1 MKRSILLIVLFSA
14 LLFGEQKLDLEIPDS
29 LTVTQD
35 TLSLEIQPQRKR
47 AYDYR
52 YQIVSGVAMMLFFGI
67 MLGAQDSFNPR

>member
-29 LTVTQD
+29 LNLSDTITVETQ
-35 TLSLEIQPQRKR
+35 PMKKR